1 MKMAKLKIT
10 PLLFPDSVKPDEEY
24 SVSFQVENLS
34 FIPIA
39 PVFCRLTKN
48 EEIFWQFN
56 YFGPLKR
63 VVVFRFELK
72 VKGMEKEKIIVE
84 CGFTPINLLAKC
96 ELEINVSEV

>member
-1 MKMAKLKIT
+1 MSKLKIT

-39 PVFCRLTKN
+39 PVFCRLKRD
-48 EEIFWQFN
+48 EDILWQFN

-63 VVVFRFELK
+63 VAVFRFDLK
-72 VKGMEKEKIIVE
+72 TKGKEKEKITVE
-84 CGFTPINLLAKC
+84 CGFTPINLFSKY
-96 ELEINVSEV
+96 ELEINIVEV